1 MIPKGLFSQ
10 IAIILLSGLII
21 FTYVKPS
28 LLATKTIQDK
38 ITLYQQ
44 QRQKV
49 STVNGKL
56 ATLKSSVDTVGE
68 DDKHRLLT
76 YMPNTVDTIAVPR
89 DLTFIADEAG
99 VVVNDIKYVGLQK
112 PIVGEATIVSPD
124 GVPDMHVFELS
135 VQGSYTQ
142 IKQLLVDLEQNAY
155 PLEVHDLKMAKREG
169 GFLTASLKIY
179 TYNRAFPAKDAGT
192 I

>member
-124 GVPDMHVFELS
+124 GV
-135 VQGSYTQ
+135 QGSYTQ